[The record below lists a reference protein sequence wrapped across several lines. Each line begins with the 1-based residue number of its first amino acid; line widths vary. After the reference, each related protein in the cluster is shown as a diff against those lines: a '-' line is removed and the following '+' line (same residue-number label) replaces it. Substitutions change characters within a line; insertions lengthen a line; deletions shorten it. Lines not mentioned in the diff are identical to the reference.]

1 MSRWT
6 IDNRE
11 PVRAVPDLA
20 SRARDP
26 ARGPERRARERD
38 KESRPC
44 TAREGI
50 ALGLREPANRD
61 FKLWGSYWLPSDSV
75 GALRVI
81 GAFPGAACHD
91 LANLF
96 KTRNR
101 CRRALAD
108 LKVSDLIRIE
118 TFWRGDTKL
127 RVASLTYRGLRLV
140 NRYIDPRRRGDE
152 RAQIYRSGPARDDHI
167 LHDAAVYR
175 AAQIEIDAL
184 AARGTRVY
192 RVRTGDDLQ
201 GLAWRRRQQAR
212 RSGRDMR
219 EARAAICE
227 ELDLVERNGRFV
239 IPDVRIEYREPDG
252 GSAATGTGTI
262 DIEVTTPTYSADKVR
277 TKAEAGFRCY
287 HMQADGSL
295 AEEPQKRESGP
306 TR

>member
-20 SRARDP
+20 SRARDR

-81 GAFPGAACHD
+81 GAFPGAACDD

-96 KTRNR
+96 QTRNR

-140 NRYIDPRRRGDE
+140 NRYIDPRPRGDE

>member
-1 MSRWT
+1 M
-6 IDNRE
+6 DNRE
-11 PVRAVPDLA
+11 PVRAVPDLDG
-20 SRARDP
+20 RARDP
-26 ARGPERRARERD
+26 ARDPERRARERD
-38 KESRPC
+38 QESRPGR
-44 TAREGI
+44 AREDI

-96 KTRNR
+96 RTRNR

-127 RVASLTYRGLRLV
+127 RFASLTCCGLRLV
-140 NRYIDPRRRGDE
+140 NRYIDPRVRGDE
-152 RAQIYRSGPARDDHI
+152 RAQIYRSGPAREDHI
-167 LHDAAVYR
+167 LRDAAVYR
-175 AAQIEIDAL
+175 AAHIEIDAL
-184 AARGTRVY
+184 AAHGMRVY
-192 RVRTGDDLQ
+192 RMRTGDDLQ
-201 GLAWRRRQQAR
+201 GLAWRCRQQAR
-212 RSGRDMR
+212 RSGRDMH

-262 DIEVTTPTYSADKVR
+262 DIEVTTPTYSDAKVR
-277 TKAEAGFRCY
+277 TKAEAWFRCY
-287 HMQADGSL
+287 PMQADGSL
-295 AEEPQKRESGP
+295 AEEPQERESGP
-306 TR
+306 AR

>member
-6 IDNRE
+6 INDRE
-11 PVRAVPDLA
+11 PVRAVPDLP
-20 SRARDP
+20 SGARDP
-26 ARGPERRARERD
+26 ARDPERRARERD

-50 ALGLREPANRD
+50 ALGLREPAKRD

-81 GAFPGAACHD
+81 GAFPGAACDD

-96 KTRNR
+96 QTRNR

-140 NRYIDPRRRGDE
+140 NRYIDPRPRGDE

>member
-6 IDNRE
+6 INDRE
-11 PVRAVPDLA
+11 PVRAVPDLP
-20 SRARDP
+20 SGARDP
-26 ARGPERRARERD
+26 ARDPERRARERD

-75 GALRVI
+75 GALRMI

-140 NRYIDPRRRGDE
+140 NRYIDPRPRGDE

-239 IPDVRIEYREPDG
+239 IPDVRIEYRDSAG

>member
-26 ARGPERRARERD
+26 ARGPERRATERD

-81 GAFPGAACHD
+81 GAFPGAACDD

-96 KTRNR
+96 QTRNR

-140 NRYIDPRRRGDE
+140 NRYIDPRPRGDE

>member
-6 IDNRE
+6 NDNRE

-38 KESRPC
+38 EESRPC

-81 GAFPGAACHD
+81 GAFPGAACDD

-96 KTRNR
+96 QTRNR

-140 NRYIDPRRRGDE
+140 NRYIDPRPRGDE

-192 RVRTGDDLQ
+192 RVHTGDDLQ

>member
-11 PVRAVPDLA
+11 PVRAVPDLD
-20 SRARDP
+20 SGARDP
-26 ARGPERRARERD
+26 ARDPERRARERD
-38 KESRPC
+38 KDSRPF
-44 TAREGI
+44 TAREDV

-96 KTRNR
+96 QTRNR

-140 NRYIDPRRRGDE
+140 NRYIDPRSRGDE

-184 AARGTRVY
+184 AARGMRVY

-227 ELDLVERNGRFV
+227 ELDLVECNGRFV

-252 GSAATGTGTI
+252 GSAATGSGTI
-262 DIEVTTPTYSADKVR
+262 DIEVTTPTYSDAKMR

-295 AEEPQKRESGP
+295 AEEPQERESGP
-306 TR
+306 AR